1 MALILETSKKKRV
14 MTSEEFEDNELV
26 VDAILRNQEIISE
39 AVKNILEEIRL
50 KYPYIECRKI
60 AGFRDILIHTY
71 FGFEMET
78 VWDIIKNKLP
88 DLKNKIPAILER
100 EQ

>member
-39 AVKNILEEIRL
+39 AVKNIPEEIRL

-88 DLKNKIPAILER
+88 ELKNKIPAILER

>member
-1 MALILETSKKKRV
+1 MALILETSKKKRA
-14 MTSEEFEDNELV
+14 MTFEEFEDNELV

-39 AVKNILEEIRL
+39 AVKNIPEEIRL